1 MIVLSRAMNQN
12 LEAGSRP
19 QGADGILFAKLVNQE
34 LAAKNRFRNY
44 SMPSFFSL

>member
-1 MIVLSRAMNQN
+1 MIALSRAMNQN
-12 LEAGSRP
+12 LEAGSCS
-19 QGADGILFAKLVNQE
+19 QGADGILFAKPMNQG